1 MGQIALIK
9 KKKKAY
15 LWKQEIVGKHRET
28 LGR

>member
-1 MGQIALIK
+1 MGQIVLI

-15 LWKQEIVGKHRET
+15 LWKQEIVGKHHET